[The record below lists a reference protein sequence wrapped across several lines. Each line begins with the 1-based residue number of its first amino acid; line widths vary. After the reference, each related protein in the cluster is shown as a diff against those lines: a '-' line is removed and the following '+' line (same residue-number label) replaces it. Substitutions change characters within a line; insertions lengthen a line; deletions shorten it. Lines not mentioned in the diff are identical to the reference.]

1 MLNLIIIYKLRI
13 LVKNIKNI
21 KGRLVMSKVGNILKM
36 LILLKSRG
44 KMKISELSRELEVDK
59 RQITRYKEALEQAGV
74 YITSIPGRYGGYVV
88 EGKDYLLGLN
98 LTNEEYNALLIA
110 QDQLK
115 QILMR
120 SV

>member
-1 MLNLIIIYKLRI
+1 
-13 LVKNIKNI
+13 
-21 KGRLVMSKVGNILKM
+21 MSKVGNILKM